1 MTGMEFKRTAS
12 VFPTDQVAGGDR
24 IYAEEVSTSPNRSVG
39 FGPGRGYAVELA
51 WKLGI
56 NTPIPRRLEGIGMRG
71 ARVTILAGGVLAA
84 GAALAHHGFGNFDT
98 QKEIALSG
106 TITRIDFVNPH
117 AYVYF
122 EVAGDGGAKVPHRCE
137 MRAATVL
144 RRSGWSVDM
153 FKVGEAIAITGA
165 PDRFDVNSC
174 YVNTVVF
181 ADGTSADRY
190 AQLTKPGAATATA
203 AAAPRPAR
211 LPSGEPNLNGDW
223 APEQVVMTDPRGK
236 SGALVPVSQL
246 SNFKPGERPTPPAGG
261 PPPGAG
267 RPRVEYTE
275 AGQKAASA
283 FRNFNQEDNPRMR
296 CETTSI
302 LFDWTFDGPVNRIT
316 QNEEEI
322 TLQYGQLGFARTI
335 HMQPTHPASSPP
347 SRAGHSIG
355 KFENDVLVV
364 DTVGFAPGVLNPP
377 IMNSD
382 KLHVVERFALDP
394 AAMKITRS
402 YTATDPVYYTN
413 EYTGQ
418 DTIGVADLPY
428 APDACREHAFEDFSN
443 DGVAPPPT
451 PGQGPPGAAGAP
463 AAPGAAGPPAAAPP
477 PAAPAAAPKPAKPW
491 WKFWE

>member
-1 MTGMEFKRTAS
+1 MRSMKIMVLTG
-12 VFPTDQVAGGDR
+12 
-24 IYAEEVSTSPNRSVG
+24 
-39 FGPGRGYAVELA
+39 
-51 WKLGI
+51 
-56 NTPIPRRLEGIGMRG
+56 G
-71 ARVTILAGGVLAA
+71 ALAA

-98 QKEIALSG
+98 QKEISLKG

-117 AYVYF
+117 SYVYLDVDG
-122 EVAGDGGAKVPHRCE
+122 EGGAKVPHRCE
-137 MRAATVL
+137 MRSATVL
-144 RRSGWSVDM
+144 RRSGWSAGM
-153 FKVGEAIAITGA
+153 FKVGEPIAITGA
-165 PDRFDVNSC
+165 PDRFDANSC

-181 ADGTSADRY
+181 ADGTTADRY
-190 AQLTKPGAATATA
+190 AQLTKPGAAAAPA
-203 AAAPRPAR
+203 AAAARPAR

-223 APEQVVMTDPRGK
+223 APEQVVMTDPKGK
-236 SGALVPVSQL
+236 SGALVPVSQVG
-246 SNFKPGERPTPPAGG
+246 NYKPGERPTPPAGG
-261 PPPGAG
+261 GGGAG

-275 AGQKAASA
+275 AGQKAAAA

-322 TLQYGQLGFARTI
+322 TLQYGQLGFTRTI
-335 HMQPTHPASSPP
+335 HMQPTHPANITP

-355 KFENDVLVV
+355 RWDNDVLVV
-364 DTVGFAPGVLNPP
+364 DTIGFAPGVLNPP

-382 KLHVVERFALDP
+382 QLHVVERFSFDP

-428 APDACREHAFEDFSN
+428 APDACKELAFTDFSN
-443 DGVAPPPT
+443 DGVAPPPAAG
-451 PGQGPPGAAGAP
+451 GQGA
-463 AAPGAAGPPAAAPP
+463 
-477 PAAPAAAPKPAKPW
+477 
-491 WKFWE
+491 